1 MRSLQPSEL
10 LNRDMKIV
18 ESKEDERLALMITQ
32 ILNGWWHHFRLE
44 LLFFSWHTPD
54 KTPLALMIMGNRIC

>member
-32 ILNGWWHHFRLE
+32 ILNEEDRLE

>member
-1 MRSLQPSEL
+1 MVGGIILDYFSPFLE
-10 LNRDMKIV
+10 
-18 ESKEDERLALMITQ
+18 ED
-32 ILNGWWHHFRLE
+32 RLE